1 MDNPWAAGLAII
13 LYIPKEFP
21 IKLNG
26 VSLTPFNQ
34 RSGDSYFWGKRKKSD
49 GGNCFP
55 KKVCPCPII
64 FTTCAKLTFVL
75 LYE

>member
-1 MDNPWAAGLAII
+1 MANPWAAGLAII

-34 RSGDSYFWGKRKKSD
+34 RSGDSYFGGKRKKKWL
-49 GGNCFP
+49 GKLFP
-55 KKVCPCPII
+55 
-64 FTTCAKLTFVL
+64 
-75 LYE
+75 

>member
-34 RSGDSYFWGKRKKSD
+34 RSGDSYFWGKRKK
-49 GGNCFP
+49 
-55 KKVCPCPII
+55 K
-64 FTTCAKLTFVL
+64 
-75 LYE
+75 